1 MCEGECRT
9 PAWQFGKLP
18 KRKTKIFKNGNSDD
32 VDELK
37 TQTSNTGTE
46 RRRTE
51 VQINISRVRLVCTGE
66 VGRGWWEKEEEEGL
80 AHGWGDG
87 RRGWEDVTVRLLADG

>member
-32 VDELK
+32 DDDDDELK

-51 VQINISRVRLVCTGE
+51 VQINISRVCLVCTGE
-66 VGRGWWEKEEEEGL
+66 AG
-80 AHGWGDG
+80 HGGVTGGGGGGVSSWDG
-87 RRGWEDVTVRLLADG
+87 

>member
-32 VDELK
+32 DDELK

-46 RRRTE
+46 RRQTE

-66 VGRGWWEKEEEEGL
+66 AGRGWWEVEQLGGGMEG
-80 AHGWGDG
+80 GVG
-87 RRGWEDVTVRLLADG
+87 RGVTVRLLVDG